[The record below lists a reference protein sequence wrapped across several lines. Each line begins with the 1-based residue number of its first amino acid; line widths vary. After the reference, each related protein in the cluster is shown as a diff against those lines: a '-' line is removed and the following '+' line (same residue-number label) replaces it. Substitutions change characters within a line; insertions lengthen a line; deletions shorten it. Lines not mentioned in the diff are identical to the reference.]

1 MSIAG
6 HGNEAAAHLVLVLIV
21 IVKHLR
27 GQVHSPKYCHA
38 TNVGKLGA
46 LAIEG
51 FRMLVACVGLLS
63 AVIAHVHMIYAAETW
78 TDVMVGIGATP
89 RDVVRG
95 A

>member
-27 GQVHSPKYCHA
+27 GQVHSPRYCHA
-38 TNVGKLGA
+38 TVGKPDA
-46 LAIEG
+46 LAIQG

-78 TDVMVGIGATP
+78 TDVMVGIGAAP
-89 RDVVRG
+89 RGVVRG